1 MVVQEPAKKY
11 LKLEDINAY
20 VIASELGDVVWDLVS
35 KWDWFAKRTIGAQ
48 LVDSI
53 DSIAANIAEG
63 FGRYHKKDKQKFYY
77 NSRGSAYE
85 SAHWIKKA
93 RQRRLID
100 DKQFDFTMDRLQTL
114 PKSINQLIKYTSEKL
129 TI

>member
-1 MVVQEPAKKY
+1 MVVKEPAKKY

-20 VIASELGDVVWDLVS
+20 VTASELGDVVWNLVS
-35 KWDWFAKRTIGAQ
+35 KWDWFAKRTIRAQ
-48 LVDSI
+48 LADSI
-53 DSIAANIAEG
+53 DSIGVNIAEG

-77 NSRGSAYE
+77 NSRGSVYE

-93 RQRRLID
+93 HQRKLIE
-100 DKQFDFTMDRLQTL
+100 DKQFDFIMGRLRTL
-114 PKSINQLIKYTSEKL
+114 PKSINQLIKYTSQKL